1 MPLGKNI
8 FTCCV
13 PSLAVPSEA
22 ASSVF
27 NHWGVFS
34 LLERILPIALFS
46 RVWDTVK
53 FTAVTKSNV
62 LMLLGIWLRYSHETG
77 V

>member
-1 MPLGKNI
+1 MPLRKNI

-13 PSLAVPSEA
+13 PSLTVPSEA

-53 FTAVTKSNV
+53 FTAVTKSN
-62 LMLLGIWLRYSHETG
+62 LLIVAGYVVMVSS
-77 V
+77 